1 MRHFVAVSDL
11 TADELRGLIDRAAA
25 MKAARVAGRHE
36 LLLPGRCMAML
47 FEKPS
52 LRTRV
57 SFEAAMEQ
65 LGGSCI
71 FVNANE
77 VGLGTREGIPDFAR
91 VMSQYVDV
99 LVARVFEHRTVV
111 ELATHATVP
120 VINGLSDLAH
130 PCQALADL
138 QTVQELFGAV
148 AGRTIAFIGDG
159 NNVARSLAVGAHIL
173 GARFILAAPRGYE
186 FSAGF
191 LKRLQA
197 KAGGGSAELAADPA
211 DAVASADVVY
221 TDVWTSMGQEAEIER
236 RRLAFAPFQVN
247 AELLARAPAH
257 AKVMHCLPA
266 HRGEE
271 VSADVIDGPRSV
283 VIQQAANRLHAQKAL
298 LVWLMAER
306 NR

>member
-1 MRHFVAVSDL
+1 MRHFIAVSDL
-11 TADELRGLIDRAAA
+11 TADELSGLIRRAAE
-25 MKAARVAGRHE
+25 MKAARAAGRHE
-36 LLLPGRCMAML
+36 LLLPGRCMALL

-71 FVNANE
+71 FVNASE
-77 VGLGTREGIPDFAR
+77 VGLGTRETIPDFAR

-99 LVARVFEHRTVV
+99 LVARVFQHRHVV
-111 ELATHATVP
+111 ELSTHATVP

-138 QTVQELFGAV
+138 LTAHELFGPI
-148 AGRTIAFIGDG
+148 AGRTIAFVGDG
-159 NNVARSLAVGAHIL
+159 NNVARSLAVGCYTL
-173 GARFILAAPRGYE
+173 GARFLLAAPEGYE
-186 FSAGF
+186 FSKAFLDRLRQKPGAGSVDV
-191 LKRLQA
+191 LRDP
-197 KAGGGSAELAADPA
+197 SA
-211 DAVASADVVY
+211 AVRNADVVY
-221 TDVWTSMGQEAEIER
+221 TDVWTSMGQEAETER
-236 RRLAFAPFQVN
+236 RREAFAAAPIT
-247 AELLARAPAH
+247 ATLLRAAPAH

-271 VSADVIDGPRSV
+271 ITDEVIDGPQSV
-283 VIQQAANRLHAQKAL
+283 VIAQAANRLHAQKSL
-298 LVWLMAER
+298 IVWLLSPE